1 MRKKMEKETAWA
13 TERKKKNPW
22 KNQIVFFRKKSY
34 RNLAAKNLKKKNIE
48 KPKIFKTFQ
57 EKQKS
62 LKISKI
68 FSSKKDFKK
77 FYGK

>member
-48 KPKIFKTFQ
+48 KPKIFKTF
-57 EKQKS
+57 
-62 LKISKI
+62 
-68 FSSKKDFKK
+68 
-77 FYGK
+77 